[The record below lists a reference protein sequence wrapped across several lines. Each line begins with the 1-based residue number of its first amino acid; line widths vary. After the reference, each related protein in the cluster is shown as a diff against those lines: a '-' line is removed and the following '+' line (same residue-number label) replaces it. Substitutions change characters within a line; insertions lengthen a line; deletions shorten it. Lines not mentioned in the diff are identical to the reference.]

1 MTRMFRVAPLL
12 MLLAATLSACPR
24 RQAPATPPTPTPTV
38 NEDSLARERARQ
50 DSIANANAMRERARQ
65 DSLAREAA
73 RLAEERAARERLMTT
88 LTQSVYFDYNEST
101 ITDASREALDA
112 KLPILQANP
121 SVRVRITGHADERGG
136 DEYNIALGKR
146 RAASVQRYLTQRGI
160 TADRI
165 ETASLGEEQPVC
177 SESNESCWTQN
188 RRAEFEATGAEMLVA
203 PRS

>member
-1 MTRMFRVAPLL
+1 MTRMTRVAPLL
-12 MLLAATLSACPR
+12 LLLAATLSACPR
-24 RQAPATPPTPTPTV
+24 RREPAPPPPTPTV
-38 NEDSLARERARQ
+38 NEDSIARERARQ

-73 RLAEERAARERLMTT
+73 RLAEERAARERLVAT
-88 LTQSVYFDYNEST
+88 LAQAIYFDYNESA
-101 ITDASREALDA
+101 ITEASRQSLDA

-121 SVRVRITGHADERGG
+121 GVRIRITGHADERGG

-146 RAASVQRYLTQRGI
+146 RADAVQRYLTQRGI

-177 SESNESCWTQN
+177 TESTEACWSQN

-203 PRS
+203 PGS